1 LSNIPILGLLFK
13 QSSDTKD
20 RQELIVLMRP
30 TVLPTPELAAKHTIN
45 EEQRLPGVSQ
55 AAGENAAE
63 ERKLINAQRKREQKD
78 FKNSKQYD
86 GFYVTQPEEELA
98 TNAPAQG
105 KVPATAESKAK

>member
-1 LSNIPILGLLFK
+1 
-13 QSSDTKD
+13 
-20 RQELIVLMRP
+20 MRP

-63 ERKLINAQRKREQKD
+63 ERKLINAQRKREQKQ

-86 GFYVTQPEEELA
+86 GFYVTQPEEELIPTA
-98 TNAPAQG
+98 PAGPLEQETKALNSTNAPH
-105 KVPATAESKAK
+105 